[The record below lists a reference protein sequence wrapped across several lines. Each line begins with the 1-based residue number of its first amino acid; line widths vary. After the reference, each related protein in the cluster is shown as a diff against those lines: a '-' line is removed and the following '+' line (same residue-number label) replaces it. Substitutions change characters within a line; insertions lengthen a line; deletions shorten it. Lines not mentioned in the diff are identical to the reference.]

1 MFTQLSLQQV
11 FSQLPDELPYFL
23 LPVLILT
30 LLLII
35 LKNTGNGQKTTIQR
49 KRITSP
55 HHDGLIIAKVK
66 YKHRRARFPFRILLF
81 AIIAFWIFKGAMLF
95 VLGPT
100 TYQFRIDKM
109 ANGTSIERF
118 GALLMADDALT
129 RFIAKQIPTG
139 KNSK

>member
-1 MFTQLSLQQV
+1 MFSQVSLQQV
-11 FSQLPDELPYFL
+11 FSESSDVL
-23 LPVLILT
+23 LYVLLAILILAL
-30 LLLII
+30 LLLI
-35 LKNTGNGQKTTIQR
+35 LRNTGNRKNFAIQR

-66 YKHRRARFPFRILLF
+66 YKRRRARFPFRILIF
-81 AIIAFWIFKGAMLF
+81 AIIAFWIFKGAMLS

-100 TYQFRIDKM
+100 TYQLRIDKL

-118 GALLMADDALT
+118 GALLMADDAIT

-139 KNSK
+139 NNSK

>member
-1 MFTQLSLQQV
+1 MFSQISLQQV
-11 FSQLPDELPYFL
+11 FSQSSDVLSYVL
-23 LPVLILT
+23 LAILILA
-30 LLLII
+30 LLL
-35 LKNTGNGQKTTIQR
+35 LVLRNTGNRQNFAIQR
-49 KRITSP
+49 KRIASP

-66 YKHRRARFPFRILLF
+66 YKRRSARFPFRILLF
-81 AIIAFWIFKGAMLF
+81 AIIAFWVFKGAMLSA
-95 VLGPT
+95 LGPT
-100 TYQFRIDKM
+100 TYQLRIDKL